1 MILTALTIA
10 NWVRKSK
17 NSRWG
22 LGIGDWG
29 LGIGDWGLGIGD
41 WGLENSI
48 YKAYFKYLSIRF
60 LSIMAIIA

>member
-17 NSRWG
+17 NSR
-22 LGIGDWG
+22 WG

>member
-29 LGIGDWGLGIGD
+29 LGIGDWGL
-41 WGLENSI
+41 ENSI

-60 LSIMAIIA
+60 LFIMAIIA